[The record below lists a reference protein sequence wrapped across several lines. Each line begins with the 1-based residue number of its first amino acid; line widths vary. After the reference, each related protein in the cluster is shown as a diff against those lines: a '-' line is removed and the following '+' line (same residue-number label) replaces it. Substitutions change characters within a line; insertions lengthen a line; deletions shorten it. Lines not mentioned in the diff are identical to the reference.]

1 MSLIYRAFPN
11 FISYIGNFIYVT
23 YIGIVYP
30 ASVLQAASNSIFSL
44 LRVAAFG
51 AYSYV
56 QHRSEFVAKHV
67 EQTSAAQPA

>member
-11 FISYIGNFIYVT
+11 FISYIGNFIYVLYRLVSYRPLAT
-23 YIGIVYP
+23 
-30 ASVLQAASNSIFSL
+30 LFFNFSL
-44 LRVAAFG
+44 LKVAAFG